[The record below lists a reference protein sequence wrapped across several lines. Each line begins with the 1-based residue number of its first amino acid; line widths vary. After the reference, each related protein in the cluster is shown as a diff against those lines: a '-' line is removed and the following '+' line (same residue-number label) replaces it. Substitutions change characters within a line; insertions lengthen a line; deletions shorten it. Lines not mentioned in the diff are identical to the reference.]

1 MFKKLLGSALVALTL
16 TAVGS
21 IATAETLDKGSTEA
35 MGYVGGLTDN
45 LGGTFGGGIGYAVD
59 RRLQVAGELGW
70 ISASGLHGFEFGLNG
85 KYMFPLKNKAK
96 VTPYVLAGLG
106 ILHVGHSGFSSG
118 GSTRGGLNLGG
129 GARLRAGK
137 NWGIQ
142 PEFKFFVSNHTY
154 ARFSG
159 GIYYTFGK

>member
-1 MFKKLLGSALVALTL
+1 MKSNMFKKLLGAALVAMTL
-16 TAVGS
+16 TAASG
-21 IATAETLDKGSTEA
+21 IAAAETLDKGSTEVL
-35 MGYVGGLTDN
+35 GYVGGMTDN
-45 LGGTFGGGIGYAVD
+45 LGGTFGGGIGYAVE

-70 ISASGLHGFEFGLNG
+70 VSASGLHGFEFNLNG
-85 KYMFPLKNKAK
+85 HYLFPLKNNSK
-96 VTPYVLAGLG
+96 VTPYALAGLG
-106 ILHVGHSGFSSG
+106 IIHVGNG

-129 GARLRAGK
+129 GARLQAGK